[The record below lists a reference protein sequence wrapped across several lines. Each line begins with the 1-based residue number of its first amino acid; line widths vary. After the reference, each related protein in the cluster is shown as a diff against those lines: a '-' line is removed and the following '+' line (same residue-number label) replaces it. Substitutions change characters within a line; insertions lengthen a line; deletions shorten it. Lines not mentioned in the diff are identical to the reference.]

1 MLSESQV
8 LQQIRCLD
16 PKTDRDQRCDIWV
29 RDGQIQSL
37 DLTAIALDQLPS
49 NTVWIN
55 GSNLILAPGLVDLYS
70 YSGEPGLEDRETLVS
85 LMSAAWA
92 GGFTQIG
99 ILPHTQPVLD
109 QPAILA
115 LLQDKLAQ
123 LNQMTLP
130 KIRFWGS
137 LTLGEKGEQLSELG
151 ELAQA
156 GVQGFMTHK
165 PLENLALLRRALEYL
180 QPLGKPLALV
190 PINSSLQGNGVM
202 REGPAAIR
210 LGLPSEPEMAETTA
224 IATILEM
231 VGEYRTPVHFM
242 RLSTA
247 RGVDLVAQGKAQ
259 QLPITASVNWMHLL
273 WNTDQLE
280 SYDPNLRL
288 APPLGNETDRLALI
302 QGLKS
307 GIIDAIA
314 VDHRAY
320 TYEEKTLAFAEA
332 PPGAIGLELALPCLW
347 QGLVT
352 TGMLTALGLWQAL
365 SLHSCHCWGLNS
377 DEPTARYVLFDPQAV
392 WTVDGTN
399 LKTLGRN
406 TPYLGQ
412 TLQGKVQNIFLAP
425 QLERVINQQF

>member
-1 MLSESQV
+1 
-8 LQQIRCLD
+8 
-16 PKTDRDQRCDIWV
+16 
-29 RDGQIQSL
+29 
-37 DLTAIALDQLPS
+37 
-49 NTVWIN
+49 
-55 GSNLILAPGLVDLYS
+55 
-70 YSGEPGLEDRETLVS
+70 
-85 LMSAAWA
+85 
-92 GGFTQIG
+92 
-99 ILPHTQPVLD
+99 
-109 QPAILA
+109 
-115 LLQDKLAQ
+115 
-123 LNQMTLP
+123 
-130 KIRFWGS
+130 
-137 LTLGEKGEQLSELG
+137 
-151 ELAQA
+151 
-156 GVQGFMTHK
+156 
-165 PLENLALLRRALEYL
+165 
-180 QPLGKPLALV
+180 
-190 PINSSLQGNGVM
+190 
-202 REGPAAIR
+202 
-210 LGLPSEPEMAETTA
+210 MAETTA

-247 RGVDLVAQGKAQ
+247 RGIDLVAQGKAQ

-347 QGLVT
+347 QGLVAT
-352 TGMLTALGLWQAL
+352 EMLTALELWQAL
-365 SLHSCHCWGLNS
+365 SLNPRYCLGL
-377 DEPTARYVLFDPQAV
+377 DGKEPTARYVLFDPQAV

-425 QLERVINQQF
+425 ELT